1 MKNIK
6 IILLL
11 GIVIFTASCK
21 KYLDIVPD
29 YSPTIDNAF
38 AMRTQAKKYLATCYS
53 YLPKLGEYSDN
64 FTFVGSREIIAPTGG
79 VTSSYAPGLQQF
91 LDVAYGNQGVN
102 DPVANYWDGSK
113 AGTPLFQG
121 LRDCNIFLD

>member
-6 IILLL
+6 IVLLL
-11 GIVIFTASCK
+11 GMIISTVSCK

-53 YLPKLGEYSDN
+53 YLPKMGEYSDN
-64 FTFVGSREIIAPTGG
+64 FTFVGSGEIVAPTGG
-79 VTSSYAPGLQQF
+79 VTSAVAPALQQF
-91 LDVAYGNQGVN
+91 LDMAYGAQGVN
-102 DPVANYWDGSK
+102 DPVANYWDGTRT
-113 AGTPLFQG
+113 GTSMFQA
-121 LRDCNIFLD
+121 LRDC